1 MMSAMRSLLFTV
13 PLIGLMAACG
23 NGPVILSEEEKAAR
37 VTINPFQDDLTP
49 DPTLAAAAIALP
61 PAQASGDWPQSGLN
75 AAKIPGHLE
84 AAPDFRE
91 AWRSNVGEGSGEIKR
106 IVAAPVV
113 KDGRVY
119 AIDANQKVSAFDA
132 ASGRRVWEQQLKAG
146 NPH

>member
-113 KDGRVY
+113 KDGLIY
-119 AIDANQKVSAFDA
+119 TIDAAQKFALLGAPS
-132 ASGRRVWEQQLKAG
+132 
-146 NPH
+146 